1 MDQGNVAMSTTY
13 EDHHFQPGYV
23 VTKPMYGSGMKTGFI
38 PEPAFKAESGVT
50 CNYNLPPVS
59 RKRLRENLDTSVLLN
74 EEAEKM
80 RSETAEMRRRSAK
93 RLIVAA
99 NEGLMKRLKIKEEEI
114 TRLNQVNWSLEEKLK
129 SLLVE
134 NQIWR
139 ELAQT
144 NEATAYNL
152 QQLLAQ
158 AQLQQQ
164 EQTLV
169 NDDIADGESCC
180 GSNYEEDVS
189 TKKCL
194 ECGKKESCVLVL
206 PCRHLCL
213 CNVCES
219 TTTIC
224 PKEKAKVAGMG
235 RVEVNDFVSELA
247 DLEAG
252 SSTRSASPKTL
263 PFRTRYYG
271 LVRLKVYIFDEFSEY
286 CEKEWDIVEEALT
299 TTCGR
304 KKGSRH
310 TSVVRSSNGLRLPTT
325 TPLT

>member
-1 MDQGNVAMSTTY
+1 
-13 EDHHFQPGYV
+13 
-23 VTKPMYGSGMKTGFI
+23 
-38 PEPAFKAESGVT
+38 
-50 CNYNLPPVS
+50 
-59 RKRLRENLDTSVLLN
+59 
-74 EEAEKM
+74 
-80 RSETAEMRRRSAK
+80 
-93 RLIVAA
+93 
-99 NEGLMKRLKIKEEEI
+99 MKRLKIKEEEI
-114 TRLNQVNWSLEEKLK
+114 TRLNQLNWSLEEKLK

-194 ECGKKESCVLVL
+194 ECGKKESCVLML
-206 PCRHLCL
+206 PCRHLCV

-219 TTTIC
+219 TITIC
-224 PKEKAKVAGMG
+224 PVCT
-235 RVEVNDFVSELA
+235 
-247 DLEAG
+247 
-252 SSTRSASPKTL
+252 STKSAVLLINMDT
-263 PFRTRYYG
+263 
-271 LVRLKVYIFDEFSEY
+271 
-286 CEKEWDIVEEALT
+286 
-299 TTCGR
+299 
-304 KKGSRH
+304 
-310 TSVVRSSNGLRLPTT
+310 
-325 TPLT
+325 

>member
-1 MDQGNVAMSTTY
+1 MLMMDQGNVAM
-13 EDHHFQPGYV
+13 
-23 VTKPMYGSGMKTGFI
+23 YGSGMKIGFI
-38 PEPAFKAESGVT
+38 PEPVYKAESGVT
-50 CNYNLPPVS
+50 YNHLPS
-59 RKRLRENLDTSVLLN
+59 RKRSRENGYNNNQMIDTSVLLN
-74 EEAEKM
+74 EDVASQMYRHQLEIDHFVAQHAEKM
-80 RSETAEMRRRSAK
+80 RSEIGEMRRRSAK

-99 NEGLMKRLKIKEEEI
+99 NEGIMKKLKTKEEEI

-164 EQTLV
+164 EQEQTLV
-169 NDDIADGESCC
+169 NDVESCC
-180 GSNYEEDVS
+180 GSNYEEDVG

-194 ECGKKESCVLVL
+194 ECGKKELCVLVL

-219 TTTIC
+219 ITTIC
-224 PKEKAKVAGMG
+224 PVC
-235 RVEVNDFVSELA
+235 N
-247 DLEAG
+247 
-252 SSTRSASPKTL
+252 STKSA
-263 PFRTRYYG
+263 
-271 LVRLKVYIFDEFSEY
+271 
-286 CEKEWDIVEEALT
+286 ALLINMDDT
-299 TTCGR
+299 
-304 KKGSRH
+304 
-310 TSVVRSSNGLRLPTT
+310 
-325 TPLT
+325 